1 MAKRDSGT
9 SGVLVIGLG
18 RFGSAVAAS
27 LDSLDREVL
36 AVEKSPRI
44 VTPVSYTHLDP
55 DREGLQETPARMGRA
70 WKEAVSGMLTDPA
83 QPLEKQFQVDDDELV
98 MVRGIPFYSLCEHH
112 LLPFFGVAHVAYIPR
127 DGRITGLSKLAR
139 VVEGFSHRL
148 QVQERL
154 TAQVADALMEKLNP
168 RGVAVVIEGEHLCMS
183 CLLYTSNIEAEAARA
198 RLTETTSARL
208 PALRSVDMWSFMSYP
223 PRATFGSYKSS

>member
-1 MAKRDSGT
+1 MGYNQAG
-9 SGVLVIGLG
+9 
-18 RFGSAVAAS
+18 
-27 LDSLDREVL
+27 
-36 AVEKSPRI
+36 VEKAIRDLLI
-44 VTPVSYTHLDP
+44 AIGEDP

-70 WKEAVSGMLTDPA
+70 WKEVMSGMHSDPA
-83 QPLEKQFQVDDDELV
+83 APLEKQFHVDDEEMV

-154 TAQVADALMEKLNP
+154 TAQVADALMEKLDP
-168 RGVAVVIEGEHLCMS
+168 QGAAVVIEGEHLCMS
-183 CLLYTSNIEAEAARA
+183 MRGIKKPGAR
-198 RLTETTSARL
+198 TTTSA
-208 PALRSVDMWSFMSYP
+208 LRGVMRSD
-223 PRATFGSYKSS
+223 PRSRAEVLSLIREN